1 MVDRR
6 KYITGLE
13 CFRTLVCLWSL
24 ELFLSYAQ
32 QLNHT
37 NFNSPPITLPPTTL
51 AAATMLPA
59 CA

>member
-1 MVDRR
+1 MADRR

-24 ELFLSYAQ
+24 ELFLSNAQ

-37 NFNSPPITLPPTTL
+37 NFNSPLPLTTL

-59 CA
+59 WA

>member
-6 KYITGLE
+6 RYITGLE
-13 CFRTLVCLWSL
+13 YFRTLVCSWGL
-24 ELFLSYAQ
+24 ELFLSDAQ

-37 NFNSPPITLPPTTL
+37 NFNSPLPPTTL

-59 CA
+59 WA

>member
-24 ELFLSYAQ
+24 ELFLSNAQ

-37 NFNSPPITLPPTTL
+37 NFNSPLPPTTL

-59 CA
+59 WA

>member
-13 CFRTLVCLWSL
+13 CFRTLVCSWGL
-24 ELFLSYAQ
+24 ELFLSDAQ

-37 NFNSPPITLPPTTL
+37 NFNSPLPPTTL

-59 CA
+59 WA